1 MSGRSIGLLVGAT
14 LLGIL
19 LVINGIVSMV
29 AVKALEDGYEQE
41 ENVYQKLRALT
52 LLLSAMQDVETG
64 QRGYLLTNDT
74 TYLEPYTDAVARVGS
89 LMVRVDALGPED
101 PALAADLPA
110 LRAHAQR
117 RIDLAEETIA
127 RQRAGDRAAA
137 LDIVRAGQ
145 GKEAMDG
152 VRDIVA
158 AAQDRTQDDLRTQ
171 TRLATA
177 TARRAALTIGFSN
190 LALFLVA
197 VTMIVV
203 VRRNLRTRERTTAEL
218 RGSNAALSAALADRQ
233 AALSHIQ
240 AMQAQLVQQEKLA
253 SLGRLT
259 AGVAHEMKNPLNFIN
274 NFAGLVHEQAEEVAT
289 SLAEGNTAAATATL
303 ADLRQ
308 NADRIVAHGRRADDI
323 VRSMLVHARGVSG
336 DREEVHLHDIL
347 NTAVEQG
354 LGAIPEGTRAIQ
366 VDRVYDPAL
375 DTTPVMA
382 VPSALGRLFLNL
394 IENAAQAVRQRA
406 GGESEGY
413 VPTIEIETKLGEDRM
428 GRAAATIIVS
438 DNGPGIPDAV
448 LPRVFEPFYTTK
460 GPGQGTGLGLSLAY
474 DIALGH
480 GGSLVADHT
489 DADEAGAVFIV
500 TLPLRPAEEPEAAES
515 VEE

>member
-1 MSGRSIGLLVGAT
+1 
-14 LLGIL
+14 
-19 LVINGIVSMV
+19 
-29 AVKALEDGYEQE
+29 
-41 ENVYQKLRALT
+41 
-52 LLLSAMQDVETG
+52 
-64 QRGYLLTNDT
+64 
-74 TYLEPYTDAVARVGS
+74 
-89 LMVRVDALGPED
+89 
-101 PALAADLPA
+101 
-110 LRAHAQR
+110 
-117 RIDLAEETIA
+117 
-127 RQRAGDRAAA
+127 
-137 LDIVRAGQ
+137 
-145 GKEAMDG
+145 
-152 VRDIVA
+152 
-158 AAQDRTQDDLRTQ
+158 
-171 TRLATA
+171 
-177 TARRAALTIGFSN
+177 
-190 LALFLVA
+190 
-197 VTMIVV
+197 
-203 VRRNLRTRERTTAEL
+203 
-218 RGSNAALSAALADRQ
+218 
-233 AALSHIQ
+233 
-240 AMQAQLVQQEKLA
+240 
-253 SLGRLT
+253 
-259 AGVAHEMKNPLNFIN
+259 
-274 NFAGLVHEQAEEVAT
+274 
-289 SLAEGNTAAATATL
+289 
-303 ADLRQ
+303 
-308 NADRIVAHGRRADDI
+308 
-323 VRSMLVHARGVSG
+323 
-336 DREEVHLHDIL
+336 
-347 NTAVEQG
+347 
-354 LGAIPEGTRAIQ
+354 AIPEGTRAIQ